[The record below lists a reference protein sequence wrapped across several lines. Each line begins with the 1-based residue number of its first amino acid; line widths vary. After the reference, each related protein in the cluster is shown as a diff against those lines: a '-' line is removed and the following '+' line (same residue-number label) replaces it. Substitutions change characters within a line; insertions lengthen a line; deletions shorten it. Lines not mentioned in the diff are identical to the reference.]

1 MLHQTITPDICRTVL
16 NERSLAMT
24 LVAEVRRSLERDPVL
39 ARHYL
44 ERLEALL
51 HPEAGA
57 AGRKRDLLP
66 ASVLPA
72 SVFSDGIADRPSK
85 RKGGLAPWQE
95 RRVVDYID
103 ANLAT
108 PILAEHLAALV
119 GLSAGHFTRA
129 FKASTGETPHVFLVR
144 QRVRRAQILMLETPY
159 SLARIACACGLTDQA
174 HLARLFRAA
183 VGATPT
189 AWRRA
194 ARRPVTQ

>member
-1 MLHQTITPDICRTVL
+1 MLYQTITPDTGQAYSDAGTLIGRH
-16 NERSLAMT
+16 SLAMT
-24 LVAEVRRSLERDPVL
+24 LVAGVRRSLDDDPVL

-51 HPEAGA
+51 HPEARHPQQGA
-57 AGRKRDLLP
+57 EYESRLIPGG
-66 ASVLPA
+66 VL
-72 SVFSDGIADRPSK
+72 DRPQK
-85 RKGGLAPWQE
+85 GKGGLAPWQE

-103 ANLAT
+103 ANLGAS
-108 PILAEHLAALV
+108 IRAEDLAAIV
-119 GLSAGHFTRA
+119 GLSVGHFTRA
-129 FKASTGETPHVFLVR
+129 FKASTGETPHVYLIR
-144 QRVRRAQILMLETPY
+144 QRLRRAQLLMLETHD

-194 ARRPVTQ
+194 AQRPLQQ

>member
-1 MLHQTITPDICRTVL
+1 MLHQTITPDIGHAVSDT
-16 NERSLAMT
+16 RSQAMT
-24 LVAEVRRSLERDPVL
+24 LVAGVRRSLERDPVL

-51 HPEAGA
+51 HPEPRA
-57 AGRKRDLLP
+57 AERERYLLP
-66 ASVLPA
+66 ASVLP
-72 SVFSDGIADRPSK
+72 SGIADRPNR

-103 ANLAT
+103 ANLGT
-108 PILAEHLAALV
+108 PILAEDLAALV

-129 FKASTGETPHVFLVR
+129 FKTSAGETPHVFLVR
-144 QRVRRAQILMLETPY
+144 QRVRRAQILMLETPD

-194 ARRPVTQ
+194 AQRPAAQ

>member
-129 FKASTGETPHVFLVR
+129 FKASTGETPTSSSSASGCAG
-144 QRVRRAQILMLETPY
+144 RR
-159 SLARIACACGLTDQA
+159 SSC
-174 HLARLFRAA
+174 
-183 VGATPT
+183 
-189 AWRRA
+189 WRPPIPS
-194 ARRPVTQ
+194 PVSPAPAG

>member
-1 MLHQTITPDICRTVL
+1 MLHQTITPDIGHTVSDT
-16 NERSLAMT
+16 RSQAMS
-24 LVAEVRRSLERDPVL
+24 LVAGVRRSLERDPVL

-51 HPEAGA
+51 HPEPKTAE
-57 AGRKRDLLP
+57 RERDLIP
-66 ASVLPA
+66 ARVPN
-72 SVFSDGIADRPSK
+72 RPNK

-95 RRVVDYID
+95 RRIVDYIE
-103 ANLAT
+103 ANLGT
-108 PILAEHLAALV
+108 PILAEDLAALA

-144 QRVRRAQILMLETPY
+144 QRMRRAQILMLETHD

-194 ARRPVTQ
+194 AQRPAAQ